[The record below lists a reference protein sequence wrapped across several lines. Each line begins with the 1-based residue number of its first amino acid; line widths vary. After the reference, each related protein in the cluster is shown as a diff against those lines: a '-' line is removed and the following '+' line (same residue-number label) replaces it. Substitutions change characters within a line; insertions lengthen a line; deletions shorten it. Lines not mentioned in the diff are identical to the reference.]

1 MAKQFRFSLHFFKK
15 QFVMFDELIDAASQD
30 FLTIQQVEILLAKNN
45 GKSYSAIIAD
55 FELSGN
61 AALVSCFVRT
71 AQCKI
76 WYPGYEGGSD
86 PYLSNLDQNYFNR
99 YITEAADYANC
110 VPAIIASNLAF
121 NLKKKELKKHQLY

>member
-1 MAKQFRFSLHFFKK
+1 
-15 QFVMFDELIDAASQD
+15 MFDELIDAASQD

-61 AALVSCFVRT
+61 AALVSCFERT
-71 AQCKI
+71 AQFKI

-110 VPAIIASNLAF
+110 VPAIVASNLAF
-121 NLKKKELKKHQLY
+121 NFKKKELKKHQLY